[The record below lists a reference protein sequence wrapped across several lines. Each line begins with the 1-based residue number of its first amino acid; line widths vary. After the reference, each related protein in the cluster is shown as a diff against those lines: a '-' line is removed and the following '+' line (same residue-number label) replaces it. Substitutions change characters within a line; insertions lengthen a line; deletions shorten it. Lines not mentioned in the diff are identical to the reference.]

1 VCIFDKSMKLSDK
14 IQIAFFIFT
23 CCFLKVNGQTI
34 WDPNVYH
41 SISSEEKT
49 ALFYDDFDDNRN
61 NWGLGQVENDWLEK
75 VVDGNLNFQSFDS
88 HAKEDLIP
96 FKIEQNKDFEI
107 ETAIRFVHGDS
118 LKFFGLQWGKSA
130 DFNNQ
135 YDFLISG
142 NNYVTIDK
150 YSGEFF
156 DYLEPSV
163 SEFLR
168 NNHFNKLT
176 IRKLNTNFYFFVN
189 EQLIYSMPFKPF
201 FGDYIGFQ
209 VSENSS
215 ILIDYLKISEL
226 KQLNVNEPPDIFIKE
241 PLKIN
246 YATSVSTAYK
256 TAEKELTLTGKITDD
271 GGVHD
276 LFINNNES
284 LMKLD
289 GEFTVSIPLALDI
302 NLIRIVARD
311 KQLLTSEKIIYV
323 ERTVSDKPKDVKDE
337 FSQVNYYALLISVG
351 EYEDTDITDLE
362 HPIKDGLKLK
372 EVLTK
377 KYTFSPKNIEWLQ
390 NPTREEMIIAFDN
403 LGKMLTKDDNLL
415 IFFAGHGYWDKNLEV
430 GYWLPSDSR
439 KSNPANWFANS
450 TIRDYVGGIKAKHV
464 LLISDACFSG
474 GILKTRNPFSDASP
488 GVIKLYN
495 LASRKAMTSGTLNEV
510 PDESV
515 FMKYLTR
522 QLEQNDEN
530 FLTSEQLFTTIKPAV
545 LNNSETIP
553 QYGTIQSAGDEGG
566 DFIFILKQ

>member
-1 VCIFDKSMKLSDK
+1 MLIFDITMKLTHK
-14 IQIAFFIFT
+14 IQLIFLIIS
-23 CCFLKVNGQTI
+23 CCILQVSGQTV

-49 ALFYDDFDDNRN
+49 ALFYDDFDDNRY
-61 NWGLGQVENDWLEK
+61 NWGLGQVKNDWLEK
-75 VVDGNLNFQSFDS
+75 IADGNLHFQSLDNN
-88 HAKEDLIP
+88 AKEDLIA
-96 FKIEQNKDFEI
+96 FEIEQSKDFEI
-107 ETAIRFVHGDS
+107 ETAIRFIQGDS

-163 SEFLR
+163 SEYLR
-168 NNHFNKLT
+168 KNHFNKLT
-176 IRKLNTNFYFFVN
+176 IRKLNTNYYFFIN
-189 EQLIYSMPFKPF
+189 EQLIFTMPFKSF
-201 FGDYIGFQ
+201 YGNYIGFQ
-209 VSENSS
+209 VSEHSS

-226 KQLNVNEPPDIFIKE
+226 RQLNVNKPPDIFIKE

-246 YATSVSTAYK
+246 YATSVGSAYK
-256 TAEKELTLTGKITDD
+256 IPEKEITLTGKVTDD
-271 GGVHD
+271 GGVYD
-276 LFINNNES
+276 LYINNNETP
-284 LMKLD
+284 MKLD
-289 GEFTVSIPLALDI
+289 GEFTAIIPLALDI
-302 NLIRIVARD
+302 NLIRIIARD
-311 KQLLTSEKIIYV
+311 KELVTSEKVIYV
-323 ERTVSDKPKDVKDE
+323 ERTVSDKPEGEKED
-337 FSQVNYYALLISVG
+337 FSEANYYALLISVG
-351 EYEDTDITDLE
+351 EYEDSDITDLDQ
-362 HPIKDGLKLK
+362 PIEDGLRLK
-372 EVLTK
+372 EVLTR
-377 KYTFSPKNIEWLQ
+377 KYSFDSKNIKWLK
-390 NPTREEMIIAFDN
+390 NPTREEMIVTFDN
-403 LGKMLTKDDNLL
+403 LGKKLTVDDNLL

-430 GYWLPSDSR
+430 GYWLPSDSKR
-439 KSNPANWFANS
+439 SNPANWFANS
-450 TIRDYVGGIKAKHV
+450 TIRDYVGGIKARHV

-474 GILKTRNPFSDASP
+474 GILKTRNPFTEASP
-488 GVIKLYN
+488 GVIKIYN

-515 FMKYLTR
+515 FMKYLIK
-522 QLEQNDEN
+522 QLEQNEEK

>member
-1 VCIFDKSMKLSDK
+1 MKLTHK
-14 IQIAFFIFT
+14 IQLIFLIIS
-23 CCFLKVNGQTI
+23 CCILQVSGQTV

-49 ALFYDDFDDNRN
+49 ALFYDDFDDNRY
-61 NWGLGQVENDWLEK
+61 NWGLGQVKNDWLEK
-75 VVDGNLNFQSFDS
+75 IADGNLHFQSLDNN
-88 HAKEDLIP
+88 AKEDLIA
-96 FKIEQNKDFEI
+96 FEIEQSKDFEI
-107 ETAIRFVHGDS
+107 ETAIRFIQGDS

-163 SEFLR
+163 SEYLR
-168 NNHFNKLT
+168 KNHFNKLT
-176 IRKLNTNFYFFVN
+176 IRKLNTNYYFFIN
-189 EQLIYSMPFKPF
+189 EQLIFTMPFKSF
-201 FGDYIGFQ
+201 YGNYIGFQ
-209 VSENSS
+209 VSEHSS

-226 KQLNVNEPPDIFIKE
+226 RQLNVNKPPDIFIKE

-246 YATSVSTAYK
+246 YATSVGSAYK
-256 TAEKELTLTGKITDD
+256 IPEKEITLTGKVTDD
-271 GGVHD
+271 GGVYD
-276 LFINNNES
+276 LYINNNETP
-284 LMKLD
+284 MKLD
-289 GEFTVSIPLALDI
+289 GEFTAIIPLALDI
-302 NLIRIVARD
+302 NLIRIIARD
-311 KQLLTSEKIIYV
+311 KELVTSEKVIYV
-323 ERTVSDKPKDVKDE
+323 ERTVSDKPEGEKED
-337 FSQVNYYALLISVG
+337 FSEANYYALLISVG
-351 EYEDTDITDLE
+351 EYEDSDITDLDQ
-362 HPIKDGLKLK
+362 PIEDGLRLK
-372 EVLTK
+372 EVLTR
-377 KYTFSPKNIEWLQ
+377 KYSFDSKNIKWLK
-390 NPTREEMIIAFDN
+390 NPTREEMIVTFDN
-403 LGKMLTKDDNLL
+403 LGKKLTVDDNLL

-430 GYWLPSDSR
+430 GYWLPSDSKR
-439 KSNPANWFANS
+439 SNPANWFANS
-450 TIRDYVGGIKAKHV
+450 TIRDYVGGIKARHV

-474 GILKTRNPFSDASP
+474 GILKTRNPFTEASP
-488 GVIKLYN
+488 GVIKIYN

-515 FMKYLTR
+515 FMKYLIK
-522 QLEQNDEN
+522 QLEQNEEK

>member
-1 VCIFDKSMKLSDK
+1 
-14 IQIAFFIFT
+14 
-23 CCFLKVNGQTI
+23 
-34 WDPNVYH
+34 
-41 SISSEEKT
+41 
-49 ALFYDDFDDNRN
+49 
-61 NWGLGQVENDWLEK
+61 
-75 VVDGNLNFQSFDS
+75 
-88 HAKEDLIP
+88 
-96 FKIEQNKDFEI
+96 
-107 ETAIRFVHGDS
+107 
-118 LKFFGLQWGKSA
+118 
-130 DFNNQ
+130 
-135 YDFLISG
+135 
-142 NNYVTIDK
+142 
-150 YSGEFF
+150 
-156 DYLEPSV
+156 
-163 SEFLR
+163 
-168 NNHFNKLT
+168 
-176 IRKLNTNFYFFVN
+176 
-189 EQLIYSMPFKPF
+189 
-201 FGDYIGFQ
+201 
-209 VSENSS
+209 
-215 ILIDYLKISEL
+215 
-226 KQLNVNEPPDIFIKE
+226 
-241 PLKIN
+241 
-246 YATSVSTAYK
+246 
-256 TAEKELTLTGKITDD
+256 
-271 GGVHD
+271 
-276 LFINNNES
+276 
-284 LMKLD
+284 MKLD